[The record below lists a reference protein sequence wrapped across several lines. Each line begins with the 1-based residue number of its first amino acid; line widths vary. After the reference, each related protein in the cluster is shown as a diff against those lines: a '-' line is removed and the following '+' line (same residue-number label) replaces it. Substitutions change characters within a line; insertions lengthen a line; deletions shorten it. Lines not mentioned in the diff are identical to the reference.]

1 MVAPSRLEKS
11 EQLVNVATTRL
22 ATTHEAARDRKEERA
37 ESMTCTI
44 ILIQKSIQPA
54 QLVARKGRDELIW
67 FIWFV
72 LFIWLDKF
80 NQTNQTD
87 QINKRNQPVLALHEP
102 RLVIDSPTP
111 LG

>member
-11 EQLVNVATTRL
+11 EQLVNVATTSP

-44 ILIQKSIQPA
+44 ILIQNSILWA
-54 QLVARKGRDELIW
+54 QLAAQYKRDRRDWQDERDGRAYICLRRACP
-67 FIWFV
+67 
-72 LFIWLDKF
+72 
-80 NQTNQTD
+80 TT
-87 QINKRNQPVLALHEP
+87 LALHAP
-102 RLVIDSPTP
+102 RLVIDSPSP